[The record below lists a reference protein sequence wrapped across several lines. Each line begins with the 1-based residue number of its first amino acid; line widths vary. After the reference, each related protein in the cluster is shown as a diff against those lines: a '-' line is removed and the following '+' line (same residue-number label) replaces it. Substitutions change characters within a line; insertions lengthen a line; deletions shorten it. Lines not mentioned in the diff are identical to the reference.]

1 MNSYTEWKEEA
12 TGKNILYLR
21 CNGFHIFLT
30 CVRRFSYHDNVI
42 SDEPMNKLNILFENT

>member
-21 CNGFHIFLT
+21 CNGFQIFMT
-30 CVRRFSYHDNVI
+30 CVKRFIYNDNVI
-42 SDEPMNKLNILFENT
+42 SDESMSE